1 MCGIAGSIR
10 FPLNVPLLIKDLRHR
25 GPDSHAT
32 WSEGELTLH
41 HHRLSILDIAGGVQP
56 MHLEN
61 LTIVFNGEIYNHR
74 ELRDKYDLKCVTDSD
89 TETILHLYKR
99 LGPDM
104 LSEFDGMFALAILD
118 KSNHDLFLARD
129 RAGKKPLYFYLDN
142 NKFIFASE
150 LNAIGSQLDLSV
162 DDMAVRQYFAFGYIP
177 IDQTVYQNVC
187 RLPAGTFA
195 RINTETLA
203 IDIQKWW
210 SVSDYYNQHNKL
222 SINEALE
229 GVENRIALAVKRR
242 LISSDLEVGS
252 FLSGGIDSGLVT
264 AMAAS
269 QQNRLKTFTVSFPG
283 MYDEAP
289 LARKVVQRYNTDHT
303 ELSVDLSG
311 LRNEVEG
318 ILTNYGTPFFDSSAI
333 PSYYVSQAAKQHVT
347 VVLNGDGGDE
357 LFGGYRRYVPHRY
370 LDLFYGSRIVTTLL
384 SYADRFLPTANDKY
398 GRYSF
403 LKRLTQMAGLKGVDQ
418 YSSSTLDIFN
428 GFEDHFL
435 FDHMVVKKNL
445 EKRIA
450 PILNSRL
457 SGLKKIMNLD
467 FDLLFE
473 ADLLVKMDIATMRHS
488 LEGRSPLLGK
498 DLLEFVPGLPDFYK
512 ISGTTTKYLLRELA
526 KKYLPADVVSAPKRG
541 FEIPLKQWIDR
552 ELKEVIGDYLFA
564 SNTYYSDFV
573 DPAFIH
579 SLWSNEIS
587 IGAEKRAKILW
598 QVFAFEVWHK
608 RVYLTNVN
616 RMHA

>member
-1 MCGIAGSIR
+1 MCGIAGSIF
-10 FPLNVPLLIKDLRHR
+10 FPFDTVQLQASLGHR
-25 GPDSHAT
+25 GPDAYDAYR
-32 WSEGELTLH
+32 SERVEFH
-41 HHRLSILDIAGGVQP
+41 HLRLAIQDLRAGAQP
-56 MHLEN
+56 MQFDDLV
-61 LTIVFNGEIYNHR
+61 IIFNGEIYNHR
-74 ELRDKYDLKCVTDSD
+74 ELRDKYDLNCVTDSD

-118 KSNHDLFLARD
+118 KSNNDLFLARD
-129 RAGKKPLYFYLDN
+129 RAGKKPLYFYLDT

-150 LNAIGSQLDLSV
+150 LTAIGAQLDLSV

-177 IDQTVYQNVC
+177 IDQTVYQNVY

-195 RINTETLA
+195 RINTESLA
-203 IDIQKWW
+203 IDVQKWW
-210 SVSDYYNQHNKL
+210 SASDYYNQYNKL
-222 SINEALE
+222 TINEALE

-269 QQNRLKTFTVSFPG
+269 QQTRLKTFTVSFSG
-283 MYDEAP
+283 TYDEAP
-289 LARKVVQRYNTDHT
+289 LARKVAQRYNTDHT
-303 ELSVDLSG
+303 ELSIDLSG
-311 LRNEVEG
+311 LQNDVEG
-318 ILTNYGTPFFDSSAI
+318 ILSNYGTPFFDSSAI
-333 PSYYVSQAAKQHVT
+333 PSYYVSRAAKQHVT

-370 LDLFYGSRIVTTLL
+370 LDLFKGSGIATNIL
-384 SYADRFLPTANDKY
+384 SSMDGFLPAANNKH

-435 FDHMVVKKNL
+435 FDHLVVKKNL
-445 EKRIA
+445 EQRIA

-457 SGLKKIMNLD
+457 SGLKKIMSLD
-467 FDLLFE
+467 FDLLLE

-498 DLLEFVPGLPDFYK
+498 DLLEFVPGLNDSFK
-512 ISGTTTKYLLRELA
+512 IHGTTTKYLLRELA

-541 FEIPLKQWIDR
+541 FEIPLKKWVDG

-579 SLWSNEIS
+579 SLWSNQIS

-608 RVYLTNVN
+608 RIYLTNAN
-616 RMHA
+616 RIHA